1 MFYYLSFLRP
11 PPLQAPPHGTILI
24 TPQIS
29 NDLRTEPF
37 EGSQDLYY
45 SWVLEPTGIS
55 RIQSGEAPIATKP
68 AKLTTWRPSSAYKEI
83 PVPVPQNVRDG
94 QRWRLVLTTYAQ
106 AYGMSNPESI
116 DLRVSSV
123 GEVPFPVRSSPVL
136 FSARGAKGVGKQEM
150 IERSYLLPLGDESE
164 EQTEGKEKFS
174 VVRFTEKTSYDLD
187 KVWNHFFIILSVS
200 ERAQTFLENMG

>member
-1 MFYYLSFLRP
+1 
-11 PPLQAPPHGTILI
+11 
-24 TPQIS
+24 
-29 NDLRTEPF
+29 
-37 EGSQDLYY
+37 
-45 SWVLEPTGIS
+45 
-55 RIQSGEAPIATKP
+55 
-68 AKLTTWRPSSAYKEI
+68 
-83 PVPVPQNVRDG
+83 
-94 QRWRLVLTTYAQ
+94 
-106 AYGMSNPESI
+106 MSNPESI

-164 EQTEGKEKFS
+164 EQTEGKENFS

-187 KVWNHFFIILSVS
+187 KVWNHSFIILLVS